1 MFNYIKTEKMKKSFI
16 IVSMTA
22 LFIMGLVACND
33 APKID
38 EFVGKWNMTNDEES
52 SIQKTMELKED
63 HSFVETWT
71 VYNEDGEEYAGLKIE
86 GEYEIEITE
95 DYFQALCWHYNL
107 ASLSDP
113 DNVLEELDMGDYFK
127 NENKEYEDAKREH
140 KIYGLQ
146 QVRVEKSMEG
156 TSISFRDDNAEPTSK
171 LSNVGKG
178 QWPKVE

>member
-1 MFNYIKTEKMKKSFI
+1 MKKSFI

-95 DYFQALCWHYNL
+95 DEL
-107 ASLSDP
+107 P
-113 DNVLEELDMGDYFK
+113 DYGITIST
-127 NENKEYEDAKREH
+127 NENF
-140 KIYGLQ
+140 L
-146 QVRVEKSMEG
+146 KSLI
-156 TSISFRDDNAEPTSK
+156 TPR
-171 LSNVGKG
+171 GKK
-178 QWPKVE
+178 QK